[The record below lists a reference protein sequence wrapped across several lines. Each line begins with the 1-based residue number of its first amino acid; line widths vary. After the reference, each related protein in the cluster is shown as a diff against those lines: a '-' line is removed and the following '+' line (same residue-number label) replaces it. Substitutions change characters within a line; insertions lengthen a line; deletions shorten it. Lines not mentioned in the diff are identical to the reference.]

1 MENKNVVETR
11 NIISKIA
18 GHIERSGIISSQL
31 RTVDDGQQLYD
42 QVQQSELAL
51 RTARETAESTLA
63 EYTKQKQEL
72 ELNERKLASLVRIG
86 AEVCS
91 IFGVEIAND
100 VLKADVSDPQAAA
113 VHIGHYLARVP
124 NFGSAIAQGIAEQRS
139 RFLESELAIKS
150 VQAHAEV
157 GSRELT
163 SAYYRAVSI
172 VAQAKAYL
180 AVKGVTVRDRKPSPR
195 ARKKPLAVVPASSP
209 PAANPSSPSAPAPIP
224 TLIAIPEAA

>member
-11 NIISKIA
+11 NIITQIP

-63 EYTKQKQEL
+63 EYTKDKQQL
-72 ELNERKLASLVRIG
+72 DLNEKKLASLIRIG
-86 AEVCS
+86 AEVCT
-91 IFGVEIAND
+91 IFGIEIAND
-100 VLKADVSDPQAAA
+100 VLKADASDPQAAA
-113 VHIGHYLARVP
+113 VHIAHYLARVP
-124 NFGSAIAQGIAEQRS
+124 NFGSALAQGITEQRTL
-139 RFLESELAIKS
+139 FLESELAIKT
-150 VQAHAEV
+150 VQGHAEV

-172 VAQAKAYL
+172 VAQAKAFL
-180 AVKGVTVRDRKPSPR
+180 AVKGVIVRDRKPSPR
-195 ARKKPLAVVPASSP
+195 PRKKPLAVVPSASP
-209 PAANPSSPSAPAPIP
+209 EVKSSPSGM
-224 TLIAIPEAA
+224 TSVCTT